1 MSPYDEL
8 PESEKL
14 KDHLFTALVATFTPF
29 VEIEEPDEHNEPS
42 DDEPS
47 DDEPKKNIDGVPETE
62 TAAEAPAEAGQVEGR
77 PQPSNEPHARGN
89 AY

>member
-14 KDHLFTALVATFTPF
+14 KDHLFTAIVATFTPF
-29 VEIEEPDEHNEPS
+29 VEIEEPDEHNEPRA
-42 DDEPS
+42 DEPTT
-47 DDEPKKNIDGVPETE
+47 NLDGVPETE